1 MNDPVDRAVG
11 ALVGLAVGDA
21 LGSTL
26 EFSRRDSK
34 PVVTDLIGGGPFGLR
49 PGEWTD
55 DTSMALCLADSLLA
69 KGGFDARDL
78 LTRFVDW
85 WRNGTNSVTGA
96 CFDIGNTTRDSLG
109 AFERSGV
116 LTAGP
121 EDRRQAG
128 NGSLM
133 RLAPV
138 ALFCMG
144 DAAQAADVAVAQSE
158 TTHPA
163 PVAHDACR
171 LFARML
177 VEAIDGTAK
186 GEVLSPREWT
196 GTPEV
201 GSITRG
207 DWRGKDRPQIRSTG
221 YSIDTLEAAVWCVAR
236 SESFEDA
243 VILAANLGDDADTV
257 AAVTGQLAGAIWG
270 LAGIPEHWVSKLA
283 WADEIVAKAEQ
294 LVHAGAMSAFVP
306 DDEQPV
312 LSAEVIAQLQTSNHR
327 RSPMTQFGRSFD
339 LGAAA
344 RCQDEWWSDLLRLWR
359 PSGVEAGSH
368 GLRLAVRDGYL
379 NFYRKGQSIGRIE
392 VSRNGELTSSI
403 HAKYVWPEQRATLGS
418 EYLRLQG
425 DALFQGGKL
434 EPVSQYAGAST
445 LLAWIE
451 TAETWSGAEKRA
463 IDEVLDHTDNVIDL
477 EMGQPGTALR
487 MDMVAVERDDDG
499 LWVAFW
505 EAKRARDS
513 RVRCRADLDEVSPE
527 TSPHVLG
534 QLRDYRKF
542 IDTPGNRQLVAAAYR
557 NAAQVLVEL
566 RRLAD
571 AKGPVYALA
580 PEIVAAANGSN
591 LLVRPNARLLI
602 FDDDPK
608 DHAWR
613 ETHAVKLAGA
623 NIDMHTSVTGQR
635 LVWGKPA

>member
-1 MNDPVDRAVG
+1 MNDHVDRAVG

-55 DTSMALCLADSLLA
+55 DTSMALCLADSLIA
-69 KGGFDARDL
+69 KGGLDGHDL

-96 CFDIGNTTRDSLG
+96 CFDIGITTRESLG
-109 AFERSGV
+109 SFEQSGV

-138 ALFCMG
+138 AIFCMG
-144 DAAQAADVAVAQSE
+144 DAAQAEEMAAAQSE

-201 GSITRG
+201 GSIARG
-207 DWRGKDRPQIRSTG
+207 DWREKERAQIRSTG
-221 YSIDTLEAAVWCVAR
+221 YSIDTLEAAIWCVAR

-243 VILAANLGDDADTV
+243 VILAANLGDDSDTV

-270 LAGIPEHWVSKLA
+270 LAGIPEHWVSKVA
-283 WADEIVAKAEQ
+283 WAEEIIAKAEQ
-294 LVHAGAMSAFVP
+294 LVHVGSLSAFVP
-306 DDEQPV
+306 DEEQPV
-312 LSAEVIAQLQTSNHR
+312 LSAEIIAHLRKRNHR
-327 RSPMTQFGRSFD
+327 KSAMTKFGRSFD
-339 LGAAA
+339 LEAAA
-344 RCQDEWWSDLLRLWR
+344 RCQDEWWTDLLRFWR

-392 VSRNGELTSSI
+392 VARNGELTSSI

-425 DALFQGGKL
+425 DTLFQKR
-434 EPVSQYAGAST
+434 EPVAKYAGAST
-445 LLAWIE
+445 LMAWIE

-463 IDEVLDHTDNVIDL
+463 IDDVLDHTDNIIDL

-513 RVRCRADLDEVSPE
+513 RVRCHAELDEVSDV
-527 TSPHVLG
+527 TAPHVLG
-534 QLRDYRKF
+534 QLRDYRTF
-542 IDTPGNRQLVAAAYR
+542 IEGAGNRELVAAAYGR
-557 NAAQVLVEL
+557 AAHVLCEL

-571 AKGPVYALA
+571 ASGPHYPLA
-580 PEIVAAANGSN
+580 PEIVAAANSSV
-591 LLVRPNARLLI
+591 LRVRPNARLLI

-613 ETHAVKLAGA
+613 DKHAGKLAGA
-623 NIDMHTSVTGQR
+623 DIDMHTSVTGQK
-635 LVWGKPA
+635 LVWGKRA

>member
-1 MNDPVDRAVG
+1 MNDHVDRAVG
-11 ALVGLAVGDA
+11 ALIGLAVGDA

-55 DTSMALCLADSLLA
+55 DTSMALCLADSLIS
-69 KGGFDARDL
+69 KGGLDGHDL

-96 CFDIGNTTRDSLG
+96 CFDIGNTTRESLG
-109 AFERSGV
+109 SFERSGA

-138 ALFCMG
+138 AIFCWD
-144 DAAQAADVAVAQSE
+144 DAAQAEEMAAAQSE

-171 LFARML
+171 LFVRML

-186 GEVLSPREWT
+186 GEVLSPREWS

-201 GSITRG
+201 GSIARG
-207 DWRGKDRPQIRSTG
+207 DWREKEREQIRSTG
-221 YSIDTLEAAVWCVAR
+221 YSIDTLEAAVWCVAN
-236 SESFEDA
+236 SNSFEEA

-270 LAGIPEHWVSKLA
+270 LTGIPEHWVAKLA
-283 WADEIVAKAEQ
+283 WADDITAKAEE
-294 LVHAGAMSAFVP
+294 LLHAGAMSAFVP
-306 DDEQPV
+306 DEEQPD
-312 LSAEVIAQLQTSNHR
+312 LSAEVIAHLQISNHR
-327 RSPMTQFGRSFD
+327 ETRMTKFGRSFNME
-339 LGAAA
+339 AAA
-344 RCQDEWWSDLLRLWR
+344 RCQDEWWTDLLRHWR
-359 PSGVEAGSH
+359 PSGTEAGSN

-392 VSRNGELTSSI
+392 VARNGELTSRI

-425 DALFQGGKL
+425 NELFRGR
-434 EPVSQYAGAST
+434 EPVAHYAGAAT

-463 IDEVLDHTDNVIDL
+463 IDDVLDHTDNIIDL

-487 MDMVAVERDDDG
+487 MDMVAVEHDEEG

-513 RVRCRADLDEVSPE
+513 RVRCRAELDEFSDI

-534 QLRDYRKF
+534 QLRDYRDF
-542 IDTPGNRQLVAAAYR
+542 IEAAGNRELVAAAYGR
-557 NAAQVLVEL
+557 AAHVLCEL
-566 RRLAD
+566 RKLAD
-571 AKGPVYALA
+571 ALGPRYSLA
-580 PEIVAAANGSN
+580 SEIVSAANNSD

-613 ETHAVKLAGA
+613 GEHAVKLGRAS
-623 NIDMHTSVTGQR
+623 IDMHTSVSGQR
-635 LVWGKPA
+635 LAWSTHG